1 MWSGIPPAAFRFIPQ
16 RRPPCSASPPFQSR
30 LQFGAYVTPFSIAIG
45 SGIDMT
51 RFGKDRMALVP
62 CAQPVPTVNE
72 LEKRFI
78 AFWTSM
84 RGNLYDSRR
93 RGQLAHSEVSRAK
106 KLAGKAYERRCREA
120 GLGSV
125 ADKEL
130 PTLLKLIAEGG
141 HLLGPS
147 TEDEVL
153 RLIAALHKE
162 SPWMREVSVWIMKQ
176 MLQQVAAGTCGF
188 AMPPVILSGPPGIG
202 KSHFARSLANL
213 AGLPVRMIDVGA
225 GSAGF
230 RISGTEK
237 GWGTAQPGIP
247 VETLIAHRVANPIMI
262 VDEVDKSGTV
272 YSTKG
277 TASSFT
283 TSMLQMLEPGTAQ
296 RFECPYYRVPID
308 MSRVIWIMT
317 ANEIKHVPTPLRD
330 RSRVF
335 NLPPLSAEDAITYF
349 GRLTPDCEKDEA
361 WHRCCEF
368 IASRCNR
375 SGGISLRQIRQLAG
389 VLEAPVQNMMH

>member
-1 MWSGIPPAAFRFIPQ
+1 LIRDGGRLSGPLTVDDVH
-16 RRPPCSASPPFQSR
+16 R
-30 LQFGAYVTPFSIAIG
+30 L
-45 SGIDMT
+45 
-51 RFGKDRMALVP
+51 
-62 CAQPVPTVNE
+62 
-72 LEKRFI
+72 
-78 AFWTSM
+78 
-84 RGNLYDSRR
+84 
-93 RGQLAHSEVSRAK
+93 
-106 KLAGKAYERRCREA
+106 
-120 GLGSV
+120 V
-125 ADKEL
+125 ADL
-130 PTLLKLIAEGG
+130 HAE
-141 HLLGPS
+141 S
-147 TEDEVL
+147 Q
-153 RLIAALHKE
+153 
-162 SPWMREVSVWIMKQ
+162 WMRDVSSWIMNQ
-176 MLQQVAAGTCGF
+176 MLQHVATGGQGF
-188 AMPPVILSGPPGIG
+188 ALPPMILAGPPGIG
-202 KSHFARSLANL
+202 KSHFARTLAKL
-213 AGLPVRMIDVGA
+213 VGVPARMIDVGG

-375 SGGISLRQIRQLAG
+375 PGGISLRQIRQLAG